1 VIAEPLNSAWERVIC
16 PGCHGRVVSVG
27 ATVSCTSVVCGAEY
41 PIIDAVPI
49 LIDERK
55 SVFAIA
61 DFQVGA
67 ATTFK
72 PQNRFK
78 KAVRRLL
85 PSDGLNLASTRN
97 YQSLSRLLKEVSA
110 SPRVLV
116 IGGGVIGEGSDSLLL
131 DPAITVINTD
141 VSRGLNVA
149 MICDAHDLPFDDKSF
164 DGVVVQ
170 AVLEHVVDPVRC
182 VSEIHRVLRPMGLVY
197 SETPF
202 MQQVHMGRYDFTRFT
217 HLGHR
222 RLFRNFEEVGSGVA
236 CGPGMAL
243 AWAFECFL
251 ISFATA
257 SWIRA
262 GLRIVARLSSFYLK
276 YFDYLLVD
284 RPGAIDAAS
293 GFWFI
298 GRKADNALSDRQ
310 LIGLYRGAL

>member
-1 VIAEPLNSAWERVIC
+1 MIAEALSNVWDRVTC
-16 PGCHGRVVSVG
+16 PACHSRVVRG
-27 ATVSCTSVVCGAEY
+27 GETVSCTNEACGAEY
-41 PIIDAVPI
+41 PIVGSVPI

-55 SVFAIA
+55 SVFEIA
-61 DFQVGA
+61 DFQRGG

-72 PQNRFK
+72 PQS
-78 KAVRRLL
+78 RLKRVVQSVL
-85 PSDGLNLASTRN
+85 PSNGLNVASRRN
-97 YQSLSRLLKEVSA
+97 YQDFSRLLKDASA
-110 SPRVLV
+110 FPKVLV
-116 IGGGVIGEGSDSLLL
+116 IGGGVIGEGSESLLL
-131 DPAITVINTD
+131 DPSIAVLNTD
-141 VSRGLNVA
+141 VSYGVNVA
-149 MICDAHDLPFDDKSF
+149 LICDAHDLPFANESF
-164 DGVVVQ
+164 DGVIVQ

-182 VSEIHRVLRPMGLVY
+182 VSELHRVLRKRGLVY
-197 SETPF
+197 AETPF

-222 RLFRNFEEVGSGVA
+222 RLFRCFEEVGSGVA

-243 AWAFECFL
+243 GWAFEYFL

-276 YFDYLLVD
+276 YFDYLLID